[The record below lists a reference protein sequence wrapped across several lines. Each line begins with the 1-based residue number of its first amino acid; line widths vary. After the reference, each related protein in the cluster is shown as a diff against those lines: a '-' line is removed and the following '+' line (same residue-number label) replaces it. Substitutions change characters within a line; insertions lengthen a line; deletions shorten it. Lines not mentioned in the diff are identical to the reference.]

1 MNHYFPN
8 MFKPIQIG
16 TVTTGDPGTPAEV
29 TNSGDEYNAIFD
41 FVIPRGEPGGG
52 GTLEVLGTVDP
63 AAQPTVAGGALI
75 FTDTPLISGTAITH
89 QAGSPDVVIS
99 QPGIYQATFHG
110 AVSPDA
116 GTAIP
121 AEVTLRLYLDGS
133 PVPGGVAHHTFAS
146 STEVATLTF
155 STPFRVTSTPAS
167 LEVRAEESGFT
178 AGDIALTVLRLGD

>member
-1 MNHYFPN
+1 MFFKFPGKNLLFTLILMTTMIPGEVVVITNYVTIQN
-8 MFKPIQIG
+8 M
-16 TVTTGDPGTPAEV
+16 DL
-29 TNSGDEYNAIFD
+29 TNTY
-41 FVIPRGEPGGG
+41 
-52 GTLEVLGTVDP
+52 LGLVFP
-63 AAQPTVAGGALI
+63 S
-75 FTDTPLISGTAITH
+75 LISGTAITH

>member
-1 MNHYFPN
+1 M
-8 MFKPIQIG
+8 
-16 TVTTGDPGTPAEV
+16 

-121 AEVTLRLYLDGS
+121 AEVTLRLSLDGS